1 MRRREF
7 IALVGG
13 AASWPLTVN
22 AQPAERKRRIGVLLN
37 FRLDDAEG
45 QARVT
50 AFGQALQ
57 ELGWTEGDNVRTDTR
72 WAGDDAELYRRYAEE
87 LVALTPDVILA
98 GSSPSLAALQR
109 ATSSVPIVFAFV
121 VDPVGAGFITTLARP
136 GGNATGFT
144 AFEYSISGKW
154 LELIKKIAPNV
165 TRVAVLRDP
174 AVAAGIGQ
182 FAAIQST
189 VSSSAVEL
197 SSIDTRDASEMERA
211 LDKFAREP
219 NGGVI
224 ETASVSGTTHRDTI
238 ISAVMRQRLP
248 TVYPFRYYALAG
260 GLASY
265 GPDPIDQ
272 FKRAARYVDRIF
284 KGAKPSDLP
293 VQAPTKYYLVIN
305 LKAAKAIGLA
315 ISPTLLATPTR

>member
-136 GGNATGFT
+136 G
-144 AFEYSISGKW
+144 
-154 LELIKKIAPNV
+154 
-165 TRVAVLRDP
+165 
-174 AVAAGIGQ
+174 
-182 FAAIQST
+182 
-189 VSSSAVEL
+189 
-197 SSIDTRDASEMERA
+197 
-211 LDKFAREP
+211 
-219 NGGVI
+219 
-224 ETASVSGTTHRDTI
+224 
-238 ISAVMRQRLP
+238 
-248 TVYPFRYYALAG
+248 
-260 GLASY
+260 
-265 GPDPIDQ
+265 
-272 FKRAARYVDRIF
+272 
-284 KGAKPSDLP
+284 
-293 VQAPTKYYLVIN
+293 
-305 LKAAKAIGLA
+305 
-315 ISPTLLATPTR
+315 ATPRDLRLSNTA